1 MVTVTRSLELKARD
15 VYRLLLVQLSIVAGA
30 ALVVFLGWGRGPALG
45 VAYGGAVALASA
57 WLLGRR
63 LRRTAE
69 QARTSPGWETAS
81 LYAGAVERF
90 VFVLGMFWLA
100 MGHLALP
107 APGVLVGFGLA
118 QLAYYIA
125 GAMARSGVERAG
137 ARVEK
142 WG

>member
-1 MVTVTRSLELKARD
+1 MVTVTRCLELKASD
-15 VYRLLLVQLSIVAGA
+15 VYRLLLVQFSIVAGA
-30 ALVVFLGWGRGPALG
+30 ALVAFLGWGREPALG
-45 VAYGGAVALASA
+45 VAFGGAVALVSA

-69 QARTSPGWETAS
+69 QGRSSPGWETAS

-125 GAMARSGVERAG
+125 GAIARSGVERAG

>member
-1 MVTVTRSLELKARD
+1 MVTVTRPLELKARD
-15 VYRLLLVQLSIVAGA
+15 IYRLLLVQFSIVAVA
-30 ALVVFLGWGRGPALG
+30 ALVAFLGWGREPALG
-45 VAYGGAVALASA
+45 VAFGGTVALASA

-69 QARTSPGWETAS
+69 LGRTSPGLETVS
-81 LYAGAVERF
+81 LYVGAVERF
-90 VFVLGMFWLA
+90 GFVLGMFWLA
-100 MGHLALP
+100 MGYLALP
-107 APGVLVGFGLA
+107 AVGVLVGFGLA

-125 GAMARSGVERAG
+125 GAIGRSGVERAG

>member
-1 MVTVTRSLELKARD
+1 MVTVTRCLELKASD
-15 VYRLLLVQLSIVAGA
+15 VYRLPLVQFSIVAGA
-30 ALVVFLGWGRGPALG
+30 ALVAFLGWGREPALG
-45 VAYGGAVALASA
+45 VAFGGAVALVSA

-69 QARTSPGWETAS
+69 LGRTSPGLETVS

-125 GAMARSGVERAG
+125 GAIARSGVERAG